1 MIDYIKNLNTGEMI
15 GYGLIIFWFI
25 FIICMWVWNSLFY
38 KNSFDDWLF
47 KPKEFKL
54 WNKLIREWDTKVE
67 FDKALT
73 PNVVHYIWVGTPY
86 RLISWKDGTLSIFKD
101 AEAISVGGLRPAI
114 SSEIA
119 ILLNNKFFDVIKNG
133 DVFGDKH
140 GSMFGNM

>member
-15 GYGLIIFWFI
+15 GYGLIIFWII
-25 FIICMWVWNSLFY
+25 FIVCLWIWNDLFY
-38 KNSFDDWLF
+38 KGAFIDWLF
-47 KPKEFKL
+47 KHKQFKL

-73 PNVVHYIWVGTPY
+73 PNVVYYNWVDTPY

-101 AEAISVGGLRPAI
+101 VEPVSVGGLRPAI

-133 DVFGDKH
+133 DVFRGMQH
-140 GSMFGNM
+140 

>member
-38 KNSFDDWLF
+38 KNSFADWLF

-73 PNVVHYIWVGTPY
+73 PNVVYYIWVGTPY

-101 AEAISVGGLRPAI
+101 AEAVSVGGLRPAI

-133 DVFGDKH
+133 DVFRGMQH
-140 GSMFGNM
+140 